1 MGLFRKKKNP
11 LENWPE
17 MRIVPKYFL
26 EDLVRHMLVCR
37 FLSDLNQ
44 GKNGD
49 LYMPYNWFIKAT
61 DTMDEAVKQVMDH
74 LEQYAIPMD
83 DIGKIKLYANKEGQ
97 AIEI

>member
-17 MRIVPKYFL
+17 MRIVPKSFL

-49 LYMPYNWFIKAT
+49 LYMPYNWLIEAQ
-61 DTMDEAVKQVMDH
+61 DTMDEAVKKVMDH
-74 LEQYAIPMD
+74 LEQHAIPMD
-83 DIGKIKLYANKEGQ
+83 NTEKIKLYANKEGQ